1 MFDKQYRFYGK
12 HAQQVDALTNVFGD
26 MQSKTKM
33 FNRNIDVL
41 VNAPIVGFLYGRRA
55 AQDNLKNPE
64 TNSVYTENVM
74 DERVIKSSEDLWLR
88 YRLIMLLDKEFES
101 DPQKRVDLA
110 FRETGDNPSG
120 EARFN
125 EYVRGG
131 VEVLYEKLIK
141 DATSAE
147 DYAIKLSDFIDEFDD
162 RFNSKIN
169 IDDITKYFIQ

>member
-1 MFDKQYRFYGK
+1 
-12 HAQQVDALTNVFGD
+12 
-26 MQSKTKM
+26 
-33 FNRNIDVL
+33 
-41 VNAPIVGFLYGRRA
+41 
-55 AQDNLKNPE
+55 
-64 TNSVYTENVM
+64 M